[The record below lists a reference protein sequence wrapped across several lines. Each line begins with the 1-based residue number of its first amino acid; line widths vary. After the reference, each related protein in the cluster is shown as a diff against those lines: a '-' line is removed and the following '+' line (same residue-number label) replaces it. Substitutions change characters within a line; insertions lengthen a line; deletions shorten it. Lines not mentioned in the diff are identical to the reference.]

1 MHLLRHIIPPRGSEG
16 RWWCFDA
23 NRRVNQFGRYM
34 NIAPGNMANATA
46 VPPYVVVEGRLRLA
60 FTATKPIQ
68 AGDEITWDYGVC
80 GEPWLSKQG
89 NTLVNTNTKHFICM
103 RSHPATHLA
112 PRWRYALKPLQTI
125 PCFNQSDQQSYH
137 FLLGSTQQ
145 PIPPQDHGI
154 LSTSQVVNA
163 PTNLLTTA
171 YIHENMLSV
180 YQCL

>member
-1 MHLLRHIIPPRGSEG
+1 MLHPWGTRLRRAMVVL
-16 RWWCFDA
+16 WCHPSCEA
-23 NRRVNQFGRYM
+23 VWKVYEHRPWQHGKCHSC
-34 NIAPGNMANATA
+34 AP
-46 VPPYVVVEGRLRLA
+46 VVVEGRLRLA
-60 FTATKPIQ
+60 FIATKPIQ
-68 AGDEITWDYGVC
+68 AGDEITWDYGVR

-103 RSHPATHLA
+103 RSYPATHLA

-145 PIPPQDHGI
+145 PIPTQDQGI

-163 PTNLLTTA
+163 PTTLLTTA

-180 YQCL
+180 YQCW